1 MKCMYISVSECG
13 LTAIIIVVVIMAN
26 NSALLLRNASLDE
39 VESKQ
44 IGDAYIWLG
53 FVIILIILVCNTTP
67 LVVMAK
73 DAQLKKHRFFRFLI
87 CLSVNAIMTSPFL
100 LGGTAF
106 RKLTPATNLSKL
118 RIYFDCL
125 LFQSYLHQGII
136 ALERFFASGTNFDR
150 YRKLF
155 TSLRQTM
162 YLVLSYVIVGVFAV
176 VVLGMYYEFDERT
189 PKDVYGRNHHFIL
202 FIYGC
207 SVLTFMFLIAM
218 ITFVCTYRV
227 VQQYRQTMRFVAPVS
242 RHRFQRSHDKS
253 QNSPI
258 SAPFQV
264 SSSSVETPA
273 NHQIDKA
280 TLQERNIM
288 KEKAI
293 TKLKSRRSVDIIKT
307 FLLVLVV
314 VLFFNVP
321 YLLTRILLYL
331 DLVHELQPLINVTF
345 ILTVAQYAACPFI
358 YLFRIQPIRK
368 SIKSIFINT

>member
-1 MKCMYISVSECG
+1 MYFSVSECG
-13 LTAIIIVVVIMAN
+13 LTGIVIVVVIMAN

-39 VESKQ
+39 VESTQ

-150 YRKLF
+150 YRQLF

-176 VVLGMYYEFDERT
+176 VVLGMYYEFDEKR

-227 VQQYRQTMRFVAPVS
+227 VQQYRQIMRLVAPVPS
-242 RHRFQRSHDKS
+242 PRFQRSHDKS
-253 QNSPI
+253 QNLPI

-264 SSSSVETPA
+264 SSSSVQTPA

-321 YLLTRILLYL
+321 YWLTRILLYL
-331 DLVHELQPLINVTF
+331 GLVHELQPLINVTF